1 MSHHVCGTAS
11 PARRAAAVR
20 LEIPFVLTPS
30 LCVILFIAFALLSF
44 FMLLL
49 LANVFLVIVRSCFF
63 L

>member
-1 MSHHVCGTAS
+1 
-11 PARRAAAVR
+11 VR